1 MKILFA
7 SQNKSKKD
15 EISKIFERFSDK
27 YSIYMEDKSIEVD
40 EDQESI
46 EKNAIKTA
54 KEYYKFFK
62 IPVISD
68 DSGLFVEALGGRPG
82 VFSARFAGKN
92 ATDEENIQKLLKLMQ
107 NRANNSAKFQT
118 VLCFYNGNEVITTF
132 GELHGSI
139 ILKPRGDNGF
149 GYDPIFEVNGK
160 TLAELT
166 TEEKSKISHRNEASI
181 NMVKKLDEI

>member
-1 MKILFA
+1 MRILFA

-15 EISKIFERFSDK
+15 EISKIFDRFSDK
-27 YSIYMEDKSIEVD
+27 YSIYIDDKNIEVD
-40 EDQESI
+40 EDQETI
-46 EKNAIKTA
+46 EKNAIKKA
-54 KEYYKFFK
+54 IEYYKFFK
-62 IPVISD
+62 TPVISD
-68 DSGLFVEALGGRPG
+68 DSGLFVDSLDGMPG
-82 VFSARFAGKN
+82 VFSARFAGEN
-92 ATDEENIQKLLKLMQ
+92 ATDEENIKKLLKLMQ

-118 VLCFYNGNEVITTF
+118 VLCFYNGDEVITTF

-166 TEEKSKISHRNEASI
+166 TEEKSKISHRNEATI